1 MNITHDYDP
10 ENINMTG
17 EPENMFFVQV
27 GDLQELSTPHITTST
42 STAASGVYEY
52 QDETWKKPEVP
63 IEVLIGFVQTHPDA
77 ILPRKNHENP
87 KTGDAGFDLFAVET
101 TVIPAKG
108 SAVVPVGMKLG
119 YISPGYW
126 FRIEAR
132 SGNGFK
138 KSLIPHFGIIDN
150 PYRGDLGVKLYNFS
164 DVDQVIEKGA
174 GAAQIIVYKM
184 IHTDITW
191 MREEDVDKTERG
203 EKGFGSS
210 DKTL

>member
-10 ENINMTG
+10 ENINTSG

-27 GDLQELSTPHITTST
+27 GEQSPVEYTTTST
-42 STAASGVYEY
+42 SASGIYYPE
-52 QDETWKKPEVP
+52 QDIVLHAAYKPEAIV
-63 IEVLIGFVQTHPDA
+63 GFIQTHPDA
-77 ILPRKNHENP
+77 ILPVKNHP
-87 KTGDAGFDLFAVET
+87 GSLTGDVGYDLFAVET
-101 TVIPAKG
+101 TTIPAKG

-119 YISPGYW
+119 YITPGYW

-138 KSLIPHFGIIDN
+138 KSLAPHFGIIDN
-150 PYRGDLGVKLYNFS
+150 GYRGDLGVKLYNFS

-174 GAAQIIVYKM
+174 GAAQLILYKM
-184 IHTDITW
+184 VDSDVSWI
-191 MREEDVDKTERG
+191 REEDVDKTVRG

-210 DKTL
+210 DK